1 MEFATKCKS
10 LLQQVKG
17 QTGLVKN
24 SEIVF
29 IFEIENTSN
38 SGVEFSDP
46 RLKFEMN
53 NSSCCKYV

>member
-46 RLKFEMN
+46 RLKF
-53 NSSCCKYV
+53 